1 MKIINIGILA
11 HVDAGKTSLSEA
23 LLYTAG
29 SIRKFGRVDHKN
41 SFFDTFAMERERG
54 ITIFS
59 KQAKILLPKVQINL
73 LDTPGHVDFSA
84 EMERVLSVLDYAILV
99 ISAVEGVQS
108 HTRTVWKL
116 LKEYGIPCFLF
127 VNKMDYDHAQR
138 EAVYQE
144 IKEKLD
150 EKIIDFSSPEE
161 GSEGENLAFAISQE
175 NQGEELLRGSLRFL
189 EELSYCD
196 EKIMEEYIECA
207 AVKKSSLIQA
217 IAGQKIVPCI
227 FGSAL
232 RLWGVEELI
241 SLLCEYTKMPDY
253 LEEFGAIVYK
263 VSHDEAGKR
272 LSHMKITGGRLY
284 SKMPVNEE
292 KINEIRVYNGE
303 KYETCNE
310 LEAGNICAVSGL
322 SLCASGVLG
331 AQQELRSKLIEP
343 VLSYEILIPK
353 EANLQQFHQKM
364 REIADEAP
372 ELGLFCET
380 AASVFKIRL
389 FGLIQTEILK
399 DLIKKRTGIEVE
411 FSEGSVVYKESI
423 ENTVEGVGHYEPLR
437 HYAEVHLLLEPAERG
452 SGLIVQNLISEE
464 RLALGWQKNILS
476 YLKERT
482 HIGVLAGFPLTDVKI
497 SLVSGKADNRHTD
510 GGDFREATR
519 RALRQGL
526 MQASNVLLE
535 PYYDFVLS
543 LPKDNL
549 GRAMSDL
556 LQMNAKFEAP
566 SIKNEEALLEGYA
579 PVAKIQNY
587 RKDIAAYSGGLGEIS
602 FSLRGYEPCHNAEE
616 IIDKMG
622 YDPDR
627 DEENPS
633 GSVFCAKGSGFYIPW
648 DEVFSHMHLES
659 YLEAREKE
667 EAKKEGRDENL
678 LSFVRPGR
686 ESREEF
692 SYHRDK
698 KDSESLMEIFERTY
712 GKIKPRIGEEAY
724 APRRIEAAEKPYVY
738 KEAKRLKEYVLVDG
752 YNVIFAWDE
761 LKELAEINIDSARQK
776 LADILCNYR
785 GYIQSDIILVFDAY
799 KVEGHRT
806 EISEYGD
813 IYIVYTKQAET
824 ADQYI
829 EKTVHEIGK
838 KYDVRVITS
847 DATEQVIIQSKG
859 SRLMSSREFREEIE
873 RIDEEIRREYLSQQE
888 SKKSYMFDGLSEE
901 LKERLEQMRLGK

>member
-1 MKIINIGILA
+1 MKIINIGVLA

-29 SIRKFGRVDHKN
+29 SIRKFGRVDHGN

-59 KQAKILLPKVQINL
+59 KQARIVLPKAQINL

-84 EMERVLSVLDYAILV
+84 EMERVLSVLDYAVLV

-108 HTRTVWKL
+108 HTRTVWRL
-116 LKEYGIPCFLF
+116 LKEYEIPCFIF
-127 VNKMDYDHAQR
+127 VNKMDYEHAER
-138 EAVYQE
+138 ETVYRE
-144 IKEKLD
+144 IREKLD
-150 EKIIDFSSPEE
+150 ERIVDFSGGEAGSGGFSKPRTEQGKEEERLE
-161 GSEGENLAFAISQE
+161 GSSE
-175 NQGEELLRGSLRFL
+175 FL

-196 EKIMEEYIECA
+196 ETMMEEYIECTA
-207 AVKKSSLIQA
+207 IKKSSLTEA
-217 IAGQKIVPCI
+217 IAKRGIFPCI

-232 RLWGVEELI
+232 RLRGVEDLI
-241 SLLCEYTKMPDY
+241 FLLCEYTKMPDY
-253 LEEFGAIVYK
+253 QDEFGAIVYK
-263 VSHDEAGKR
+263 ISHDEAGKR

-284 SKMPVNEE
+284 NRMQVKEE
-292 KINEIRVYNGE
+292 KINQIRLYNGE
-303 KYETCNE
+303 KYETCGE

-322 SLCASGVLG
+322 SGLRASEVLG
-331 AQQELRSKLIEP
+331 AQQELRSKQIEP
-343 VLSYEILIPK
+343 VLSYEIRIPK
-353 EANLQQFHQKM
+353 EADLPFFYQKM
-364 REIADEAP
+364 QEIADEEP
-372 ELGLFCET
+372 ELSLFAE
-380 AASVFKIRL
+380 ARDSVCKIRL

-399 DLIKKRTGIEVE
+399 NLIRERTGIEVE

-437 HYAEVHLLLEPAERG
+437 HYAEVHLLLEPAPRG
-452 SGLIVQNLISEE
+452 SGLLFQNLISEE
-464 RLALGWQKNILS
+464 RLALGWQNNILS

-482 HIGVLAGFPLTDVKI
+482 HIGVLAGFPITDMRI
-497 SLVSGKADNRHTD
+497 SLVCGKADHRHTD
-510 GGDFREATR
+510 GGDFREAAR

-526 MQASNVLLE
+526 MQAKNVLLE

-543 LPKDNL
+543 LPRENL
-549 GRAMSDL
+549 GRAMSEL
-556 LQMNAKFEAP
+556 LQMSAKFEAP
-566 SIKNEEALLEGYA
+566 SIKDEEAVLEGYA

-587 RKDIAAYSGGLGEIS
+587 GKDLVAYTCGRGEIS
-602 FSLRGYEPCHNAEE
+602 FSLRGYELCHNAEE
-616 IIDKMG
+616 IIDEAG
-622 YDPDR
+622 YDPER
-627 DEENPS
+627 DGENPS

-659 YLEAREKE
+659 YLAARER
-667 EAKKEGRDENL
+667 EAKKENREENL
-678 LSFVRPGR
+678 RLHDPPERKPAGGI
-686 ESREEF
+686 
-692 SYHRDK
+692 SYHQDRTE
-698 KDSESLMEIFERTY
+698 SESLLEIFERTY
-712 GKIKPRIGEEAY
+712 GKIKPRIGEEVY

-738 KEAKRLKEYVLVDG
+738 REAKPSREYVLVDG
-752 YNVIFAWDE
+752 YNVIFAWAE
-761 LKELAEINIDSARQK
+761 LRDLAKINIDSAREK

-799 KVEGHRT
+799 KVEGHHT
-806 EISEYGD
+806 EVTEYGE

-829 EKTVHEIGK
+829 EKTVHEIAK

-873 RIDEEIRREYLSQQE
+873 RIDEEIRREYLDHQE
-888 SKKSYMFDGLSEE
+888 SKKSYMFDGLSKE
-901 LKERLEQMRLGK
+901 LREKLERMRLGK